1 MNLRTI
7 ARKNI
12 LGNLQRYVAYF
23 LSCVFA
29 VSVFFV
35 FTSFIFHPDVNEDNI
50 YGGSLSKHA

>member
-29 VSVFFV
+29 VSVFLSSHHLF
-35 FTSFIFHPDVNEDNI
+35 FILMSMKTI
-50 YGGSLSKHA
+50 YMAEALSKHA

>member
-29 VSVFFV
+29 VSVFLSSHLLF
-35 FTSFIFHPDVNEDNI
+35 FTLMSMKTI
-50 YGGSLSKHA
+50 YMAEALSKRA